1 MRRAIGKILSAKLV
15 APAPTQMPQPHLEV
29 AVSPLGVDKAKQVV
43 TRGHMMV
50 DTGAA
55 VTMVTR
61 LWAEAHGLKVTQGK
75 KINVQG
81 AGGDAIPTV
90 GVTTLTT

>member
-1 MRRAIGKILSAKLV
+1 
-15 APAPTQMPQPHLEV
+15 
-29 AVSPLGVDKAKQVV
+29 
-43 TRGHMMV
+43 MMV

-61 LWAEAHGLKVTQGK
+61 LWAEPHGLKVTQGK

-81 AGGDAIPTV
+81 ARGDAIPTV
-90 GVTTLTT
+90 GVTTFTT

>member
-1 MRRAIGKILSAKLV
+1 M
-15 APAPTQMPQPHLEV
+15 
-29 AVSPLGVDKAKQVV
+29 V

-81 AGGDAIPTV
+81 AGGDAIPTI
-90 GVTTLTT
+90 GVTTFTT